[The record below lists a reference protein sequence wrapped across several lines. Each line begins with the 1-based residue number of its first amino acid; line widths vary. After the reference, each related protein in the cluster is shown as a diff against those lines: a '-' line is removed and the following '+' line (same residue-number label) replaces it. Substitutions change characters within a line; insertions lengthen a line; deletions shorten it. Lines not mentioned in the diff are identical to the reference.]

1 MDRKTLCLWMP
12 RFRTT
17 VEAQTHPE
25 WSAQP
30 LAIYAPQANQRR
42 LIEVSDAARGAG
54 LRLGMAVKEAAQ
66 RCPQGA
72 YVPDDPPRYTRAFA
86 AVLDVLDRFS
96 PLVED
101 AGVGLA
107 FADAAGLEPLYGPD
121 AALGARVRRDV
132 AAATG
137 HTAHIGLATGRLAA
151 EVAARTAG
159 DEGVTVVT
167 TSDRAYLAEQPVERL
182 PLDERALATLQTL
195 GIATIGAFA
204 ALPANAVRTRYGIE
218 GAQARRLA
226 RGEELKPLR
235 GRTRPLVLHE
245 AVDFEWEE
253 HNVDRLA
260 FALQALAQRLAAR
273 LAQRGLMAQQV
284 GGRIERTDGTIQE
297 FALPLPEPSAAAA
310 TFRDA
315 ARWRFEAW
323 ADTAQ
328 AGAVMPEI
336 SSHQPGVVRM
346 SLDVRHL
353 APGAGTQR
361 SLLGNR
367 SERMARANHAIS
379 RLRAQLGDA
388 ALFRMALRPDAFTLD
403 TASRRLDAYVA
414 EPPTRDAA
422 PPSAA
427 WLAGLVGARGLT
439 RLFAPPR
446 PVRLSQ
452 ADDARWV
459 TLEGATRKVVASYGP
474 QRVQTE
480 WWAEPVDRDYLH
492 VQLDDGRGLV
502 LFHDRAQRRWFAQ
515 GALD

>member
-1 MDRKTLCLWMP
+1 M
-12 RFRTT
+12 
-17 VEAQTHPE
+17 
-25 WSAQP
+25 
-30 LAIYAPQANQRR
+30 
-42 LIEVSDAARGAG
+42 
-54 LRLGMAVKEAAQ
+54 
-66 RCPQGA
+66 
-72 YVPDDPPRYTRAFA
+72 
-86 AVLDVLDRFS
+86 
-96 PLVED
+96 
-101 AGVGLA
+101 
-107 FADAAGLEPLYGPD
+107 
-121 AALGARVRRDV
+121 
-132 AAATG
+132 
-137 HTAHIGLATGRLAA
+137 
-151 EVAARTAG
+151 
-159 DEGVTVVT
+159 TVVA

-182 PLDERALATLQTL
+182 PLNERTLANLQTL

-204 ALPANAVRTRYGIE
+204 ALPANAVRTRYGVE
-218 GAQARRLA
+218 GAQAWRLA
-226 RGEELKPLR
+226 HGEDPRPLR

-284 GGRIERTDGTIQE
+284 GGRTERADGTVQR

-323 ADTAQ
+323 ADIAQ
-328 AGAVMPEI
+328 AGAVVPEI
-336 SSHQPGVVRM
+336 SSHQPGVVRI

-353 APGAGTQR
+353 APGVGTQR

-388 ALFRMALRPDAFTLD
+388 ALFRMALCPDAFTLE
-403 TASRRLDAYVA
+403 TAARRLDAYVA
-414 EPPTRDAA
+414 TSPTREASEL
-422 PPSAA
+422 PAA
-427 WLAGLVGARGLT
+427 WLAGLAGARGIT
-439 RLFAPPR
+439 RLFTPPR

-459 TLEGATRKVVASYGP
+459 TLEGSTRKVVASYGP

-492 VQLDDGRGLV
+492 VWLDDGRGLV
-502 LFHDRAQRRWFAQ
+502 LYHDRAQGRWFAQ